1 MPTTTDQAPKKFVA
15 YGITTVSTRFY
26 LTEVIKVRAFVEPGM
41 RLGRMNDISAIDVEV
56 STDGRTTVYG
66 IKPNGT
72 RVTMS
77 PEDDERMLEAIRTS
91 A

>member
-1 MPTTTDQAPKKFVA
+1 MPTTTSPPKRFIA
-15 YGITTVSTRFY
+15 YGVTTINTRFY
-26 LTEVIKVRAFVEPGM
+26 LTEITQVRAFSEGT
-41 RLGRMNDISAIDVEV
+41 RLGRLNDISAIDVV
-56 STDGRTTVYG
+56 LSTDGGTTVYG

-77 PEDDERMLEAIRTS
+77 AEDDERMLEAIRTS